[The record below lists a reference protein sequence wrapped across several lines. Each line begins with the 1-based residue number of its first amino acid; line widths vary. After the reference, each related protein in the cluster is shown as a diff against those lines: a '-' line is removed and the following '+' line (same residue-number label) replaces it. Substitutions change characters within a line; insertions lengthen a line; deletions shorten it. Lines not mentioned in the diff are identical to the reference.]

1 MDENNRSKG
10 ASKPWELVMSNFTD
24 DLWTE
29 IFLRLPLE
37 SLLRF
42 KSVSKTW
49 LSIISS
55 HRFALS
61 YLAIAPKDDQILI
74 VHHESGDPDDE
85 EDGQFSLYHLD
96 SSRILE
102 NLHFPYSQGEYPFK
116 PAYSQLIGSEC
127 GIVCVSVCVYR
138 WRAAKNNYDFY
149 LWNPATKQSKLI
161 PLYTIPDDTIY
172 GVASGFGFDNIDLD
186 FKVVKV
192 ISGCAEVYSS
202 NRNDWRKIKHELINI
217 SGHVEFHVCFHGFL
231 LATGYYIKGM
241 IAFDLNKEVFIC
253 DIKLP
258 VGSDDVKSCR
268 GTHIA
273 QYKDTI
279 AFISYDN
286 IRGSE
291 KINLWTLDNE
301 ACLSGGGL
309 EASWT
314 KVLGLDVGIRKAWFH
329 SQDSNESSGLHHL

>member
-102 NLHFPYSQGEYPFK
+102 NLHFPYSQ
-116 PAYSQLIGSEC
+116 
-127 GIVCVSVCVYR
+127 
-138 WRAAKNNYDFY
+138 
-149 LWNPATKQSKLI
+149 
-161 PLYTIPDDTIY
+161 
-172 GVASGFGFDNIDLD
+172 GFGFDNIDLD

-314 KVLGLDVGIRKAWFH
+314 KVLGLDVGVSFDNVEGLFNNIQFLLFGDERLLYN
-329 SQDSNESSGLHHL
+329 SNKKLTTKVPSYPNYAPSTFLRYTKSLVSLTGFKRIKWAASSLRSHESSEWELEMDE